1 MNKTIIAILAAL
13 LAGCVEASNPYSDS
27 TAVEKPAPEVDSTE
41 ASEPTPEADSTE
53 TAEQTPEVDS
63 YNSCVVVGYEEF
75 KFSETYTELFAI
87 AIDSFGHEHK
97 LTISD
102 AEIGDVYI
110 IRYGTIIEQTYEGY
124 SEEND
129 YYIVQFEN
137 GDLHEI
143 ESDDLTPGD
152 PVTVYFFED
161 RPIRMMYGIR

>member
-13 LAGCVEASNPYSDS
+13 LAGCVETSNPYSDS
-27 TAVEKPAPEVDSTE
+27 TAVEKPA
-41 ASEPTPEADSTE
+41 PEADSTE

-102 AEIGDVYI
+102 AEIGDVYT
-110 IRYGTIIEQTYEGY
+110 IRYGTVIEQTYEGY

-129 YYIVQFEN
+129 YYIIQFEN

-143 ESDDLTPGD
+143 ESDDLQVGD
-152 PVTVYFFED
+152 EVTVYFWEG
-161 RPIRMMYGIR
+161 RPIRMYYGIR

>member
-13 LAGCVEASNPYSDS
+13 LAGCVETSNPYSDS
-27 TAVEKPAPEVDSTE
+27 TATKVDSPKTPEPTTEVDSTTSAE
-41 ASEPTPEADSTE
+41 QTPEADS
-53 TAEQTPEVDS
+53 
-63 YNSCVVVGYEEF
+63 YNSCTVIGYGEW
-75 KFSETYTELFAI
+75 KPNPDYTEEYAI

-110 IRYGTIIEQTYEGY
+110 IRYGTVIEQTYEGY

-129 YYIVQFEN
+129 YYIIQFEN

-143 ESDDLTPGD
+143 ESDDLQVGD
-152 PVTVYFFED
+152 EVTVYFWEG
-161 RPIRMMYGIR
+161 RPIRMYYGIR

>member
-13 LAGCVEASNPYSDS
+13 LAGCVETSSPYSDS
-27 TAVEKPAPEVDSTE
+27 TTTKVDSPKTSEPTPEVDST
-41 ASEPTPEADSTE
+41 ASAEQTPEADS
-53 TAEQTPEVDS
+53 
-63 YNSCVVVGYEEF
+63 YNSCTVIGYGER
-75 KFSETYTELFAI
+75 KPNPDYTEEYAI

-110 IRYGTIIEQTYEGY
+110 IRYGTVIEQTYEGY

-129 YYIVQFEN
+129 YYIIEFEN

-143 ESDDLTPGD
+143 ESDDLQVGD
-152 PVTVYFFED
+152 EVTVYFWED
-161 RPIRMMYGIR
+161 RPIRMYYGIR